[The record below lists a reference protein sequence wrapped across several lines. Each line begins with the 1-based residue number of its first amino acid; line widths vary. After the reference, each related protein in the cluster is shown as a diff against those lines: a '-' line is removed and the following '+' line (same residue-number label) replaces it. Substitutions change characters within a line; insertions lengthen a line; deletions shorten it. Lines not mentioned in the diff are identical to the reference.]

1 MLYSTVQSILDGDE
15 VPAEIVI
22 VDQSHEPYTPLAG
35 MSPQRGC
42 EICYHWNQSVGVS
55 KARNLGLRL
64 ARYEVLVITDDD
76 LFVAKDWLINFVQ
89 GLMNAGAKSVAS
101 GRVLA
106 SGTSEDRFTP
116 STTTEEKPAQYKG
129 RIWKDVLWSNNM
141 AMSRS
146 VIDDIGFFDERLGPG
161 TAFPAAEDND
171 YGFRL
176 LEAGYQIIYIPS
188 AVIYHRDWRPKKDYI
203 SLRWKYGVGRGA
215 YYAKY
220 FSWHDRYTFI
230 RMIRDVR
237 EHIAACFHSIR
248 GDRLKSHGDL
258 VLAGGILF
266 GTCGWLLRYGFVR
279 K

>member
-22 VDQSHEPYTPLAG
+22 IDQSHEPYAPLAE
-35 MSPQRGC
+35 MKPQRGC
-42 EICYHWNQSVGVS
+42 EICYHWDQSVGAS
-55 KARNLGLRL
+55 KARNLGIRL
-64 ARYEVLVITDDD
+64 AMYEYLVITDDD

-89 GLMNAGAKSVAS
+89 GLMNAGTKTVAS

-116 STTTEEKPAQYKG
+116 STTTEDKPARYGG

-141 AMSRS
+141 ALHRS

-171 YGFRL
+171 LCFRL
-176 LEAGYQIIYIPS
+176 LEAGYQIIYVPS
-188 AVIYHRDWRPKKDYI
+188 AVVYHRDWRPKKDYI
-203 SLRWKYGVGRGA
+203 NLRWKYGVGRGA

-220 FSWHDRYTFI
+220 FSWHDRYTFT
-230 RMIRDVR
+230 RMTRDVR
-237 EHIAACFHSIR
+237 EHIASCFHSLR
-248 GDRLKSHGDL
+248 NDTLKSYGDL

-266 GTCGWLLRYGFVR
+266 GTCGWLMRYGFPR